1 MKTILLSCVMFLVIV
16 SPVISELIPADLDK
30 IRLVVKDEISKSE
43 TELKGEITKSE
54 KRMKDYVDTK
64 FEGVDTKFEGFEKR
78 INLAVGFVS
87 GLMILVVV
95 TVGIPQVIIAWR
107 GNNEREQDKRI
118 EQLTQEIESLKQQRI
133 VNP

>member
-54 KRMKDYVDTK
+54 KQMKDYVDTK

>member
-16 SPVISELIPADLDK
+16 SPVISELTPADLDK

-43 TELKGEITKSE
+43 TELKGEIAKSE

-64 FEGVDTKFEGFEKR
+64 FKGVDTKFEGFEKR
-78 INLAVGFVS
+78 INLVVGFVS

-107 GNNEREQDKRI
+107 RK
-118 EQLTQEIESLKQQRI
+118 
-133 VNP
+133 

>member
-16 SPVISELIPADLDK
+16 SPVISELTPADLDK
-30 IRLVVKDEISKSE
+30 IRLVVTDEISKSE
-43 TELKGEITKSE
+43 TELKGEIAKSE

-64 FEGVDTKFEGFEKR
+64 FKGVDTKFEGFEKR
-78 INLAVGFVS
+78 INLVVGFVS

-107 GNNEREQDKRI
+107 GNNEREQDRRI

>member
-64 FEGVDTKFEGFEKR
+64 FEGVDTKFDSIDKWV
-78 INLAVGFVS
+78 NLVVGFVY

-95 TVGIPQVIIAWR
+95 TFSVRQVIIALR
-107 GNNEREQDKRI
+107 GRNEREQDRRI